1 MLKPDLVRETIGGA
15 GAMALYKYAS
25 NVTQADQ
32 DAFDILHRPGS
43 GVPDAGIY
51 CCQGC
56 GDEIAVRYGERFP
69 TSDDHAHPDG
79 RPVEWRL
86 LVFAQQRQPVSH

>member
-1 MLKPDLVRETIGGA
+1 
-15 GAMALYKYAS
+15 MALYKYAS
-25 NVTQADQ
+25 NVTQADH

-43 GVPDAGIY
+43 RAPDTGLY

-56 GDEIAVRYGERFP
+56 GDEIAVRYGDLFP
-69 TSDDHAHPDG
+69 PSDQHGHADG

-86 LVFAQQRQPVSH
+86 LVFAQQRERATP